1 MPRRPLLLH
10 LDKDE
15 LISLTAF
22 MKRCVREGKLRAR
35 KRGNAVYSSHLG
47 VQIPQ
52 IAKSLGH
59 PTLTIYRWLK
69 RYQSK
74 GIDGL
79 AEPLKGTKLS
89 DERIRELIRVSHR
102 SVNPKNKSERR
113 DFLNRWSF
121 RQMADWAYDKWQIKL
136 SPERIRQIVRKKM
149 RE

>member
-22 MKRCVREGKLRAR
+22 MKRCLNEGKLRAR
-35 KRGNAVYSSHLG
+35 QRGNAIYLSHQG
-47 VQIPQ
+47 IQIPQ

-59 PTLTIYRWLK
+59 SSLTIYRWLK

-74 GIDGL
+74 GIAGL
-79 AEPLKGTKLS
+79 AEPLKRIKLS

-102 SVNPKNKSERR
+102 SANPKNKQERR

-136 SPERIRQIVRKKM
+136 SPERVRQLVRKKM